1 MNFIKNIIGALLP
14 KIIDTPIL
22 PDADIENL
30 EVFGLI
36 WLDSNV
42 EETRETE
49 QQLRSIIN
57 RLKNF
62 QNVKQCQQYIEER
75 SENDRLVLIVSGRL
89 GREIVPSIHKLR
101 QVISIYVYCMDQKG
115 NEEWAL
121 KFEKVK
127 AVIVK
132 LDELVSRIKSDHEI
146 QKKVEEP
153 LSMNIYTTNADKSTI
168 GVHGEFVFFQVLI
181 DCLLRLKSTDADKK
195 ELVKICQ
202 YSHEGNST
210 ELGNIREFEQDYS
223 SDKALWWYT
232 KESFFYKTLNGA
244 LRTRNIDMMFLY
256 RAFISDIHRQL
267 QENQAKNCLQ
277 VYRSQKMSSDE
288 LKTLKQSIG
297 QYISI
302 NSFLSTSTDEKQAR
316 SFLGVADKS
325 SDLQRVLF
333 KIHADPKMV
342 TTKPF
347 ADISSLS
354 FYSTEAEVL
363 FMLGSIFH
371 LQSVDRDPTDGHI
384 WIIKMSLCGD
394 DEHDL
399 KNVLIYMKEQ
409 TGSGETNL
417 QTLAN
422 VLWKMGKLNFAKK
435 YLERF
440 LGQLLPND
448 PLRGTLYEDLGNLT
462 SQAGDFNTSVE
473 WHQKSIEFKTEN
485 KLPIDPIVLTHQP
498 SIQPLPSNDKPCM
511 NGVRCYN
518 PNCRYWH
525 PEERSICNE
534 RVQCI
539 NYECTDI
546 HPPGRTQK
554 CRNGNQ
560 CKNKGNCQFLH
571 PTDQPNSPET
581 RSSEIIELSDAKCDF
596 LKRFGANIFYTIRK
610 KPGITDRKFTDR
622 KLWLSGH
629 MTAIENVKSDLARIL
644 LEQNV
649 TIALNLKKYLEIGN
663 EHLLGKFLRKY
674 QAGVSFNQ
682 TITHGSLTTEKM
694 VTIKNNGEN
703 QVNNDSNG
711 NHLKDN
717 DDEDNDDDD
726 DDDNKSVTS
735 NASTSTTA
743 SFSNVKR
750 GRQNDQKFIQVTL
763 CSNSNESLFK
773 AVKELESYSLVS
785 QSWSLTQ
792 DEIAYILKQPQ
803 KGKLPRKQSAKP
815 NKPFQIKSYF
825 IDFLRPIPN
834 AIVLVFVKNRHGF
847 MCVELKGFQ
856 NHVNNA
862 VSKLKTY
869 LADNVKTEVQLPIS
883 KAMAVFLRAKASSVI
898 RNLER
903 TSRIELIIN
912 PVLRDRHGNN
922 KKENDNN
929 NCLKLIGSN
938 SHIDAAQANI
948 ENFLESLSEQ
958 EKQFSCQSWEI
969 STNISEILRLRL
981 RKLQESDDFD
991 AIGWIKRYTAAE
1003 KRQTEPNV
1011 AVSIVGL
1018 NEEAV
1023 DGLTEQCQNIIEGYV
1038 VWKLS
1043 ADDYRAIHSMLIVKK
1058 SPPIQEFQKQW
1069 DTNIQLDPETS
1080 TITIPGS
1087 SKEIADDIKEALLGL
1102 RVEKKPQI
1110 KRITEFIPIPL
1121 DSRRFVNQAINSVLD
1136 EARAHNV
1143 FIESKNRDGLK
1154 LQGRSDIVVDI
1165 KQKINSIIDDI
1176 KQKIVTSRLQ
1186 LLPDESDLLRANTY
1200 KIVVSIER
1208 KTNTIIWDVAA
1219 TKRSSTLYTSDDADM
1234 NLVITSVVNSRGQ
1247 IISVQKGDITKTKH
1261 INAIINMAHGTLYHA
1276 GALNKAIFDAAG
1288 PALDEECK
1296 QLIID
1301 NGGLP
1306 LAAGEVVKTTAGN
1319 LPFKCIIHA
1328 VVPQFSNGDQEERHL
1343 LFSSILSSLRLA
1355 EKERCAIVALVAVN
1369 SDMVGFTLPDCTNIV
1384 VRAIK
1389 QFFAD
1394 YPQSTMK
1401 EVILVDTNDTACNL
1415 FAHEVIVDHR
1425 NVLADDNDIANDQLL
1440 QLTAKWCC
1448 QTSDGEKIYDENHT

>member
-1 MNFIKNIIGALLP
+1 MLCYVVLSH
-14 KIIDTPIL
+14 IL
-22 PDADIENL
+22 
-30 EVFGLI
+30 
-36 WLDSNV
+36 
-42 EETRETE
+42 
-49 QQLRSIIN
+49 
-57 RLKNF
+57 
-62 QNVKQCQQYIEER
+62 
-75 SENDRLVLIVSGRL
+75 
-89 GREIVPSIHKLR
+89 VP
-101 QVISIYVYCMDQKG
+101 
-115 NEEWAL
+115 
-121 KFEKVK
+121 
-127 AVIVK
+127 
-132 LDELVSRIKSDHEI
+132 
-146 QKKVEEP
+146 
-153 LSMNIYTTNADKSTI
+153 
-168 GVHGEFVFFQVLI
+168 
-181 DCLLRLKSTDADKK
+181 
-195 ELVKICQ
+195 
-202 YSHEGNST
+202 
-210 ELGNIREFEQDYS
+210 
-223 SDKALWWYT
+223 
-232 KESFFYKTLNGA
+232 
-244 LRTRNIDMMFLY
+244 
-256 RAFISDIHRQL
+256 
-267 QENQAKNCLQ
+267 
-277 VYRSQKMSSDE
+277 
-288 LKTLKQSIG
+288 
-297 QYISI
+297 
-302 NSFLSTSTDEKQAR
+302 
-316 SFLGVADKS
+316 
-325 SDLQRVLF
+325 
-333 KIHADPKMV
+333 
-342 TTKPF
+342 
-347 ADISSLS
+347 
-354 FYSTEAEVL
+354 
-363 FMLGSIFH
+363 
-371 LQSVDRDPTDGHI
+371 
-384 WIIKMSLCGD
+384 
-394 DEHDL
+394 
-399 KNVLIYMKEQ
+399 
-409 TGSGETNL
+409 
-417 QTLAN
+417 
-422 VLWKMGKLNFAKK
+422 
-435 YLERF
+435 
-440 LGQLLPND
+440 
-448 PLRGTLYEDLGNLT
+448 
-462 SQAGDFNTSVE
+462 
-473 WHQKSIEFKTEN
+473 
-485 KLPIDPIVLTHQP
+485 THQP
-498 SIQPLPSNDKPCM
+498 STQSLPSNERPCM

-518 PNCRYWH
+518 PNCRYWY

-539 NYECTDI
+539 NYECSDI

-560 CKNKGNCQFLH
+560 CKKKGNCQYLH
-571 PTDQPNSPET
+571 PANQPNLPET

-663 EHLLGKFLRKY
+663 EHLMRNFLNKY
-674 QAGVSFNQ
+674 RAGVSFNQ

-703 QVNNDSNG
+703 QENNDSNG

-834 AIVLVFVKNRHGF
+834 AIVLVFVKNRH
-847 MCVELKGFQ
+847 
-856 NHVNNA
+856 
-862 VSKLKTY
+862 
-869 LADNVKTEVQLPIS
+869 
-883 KAMAVFLRAKASSVI
+883 
-898 RNLER
+898 
-903 TSRIELIIN
+903 
-912 PVLRDRHGNN
+912 
-922 KKENDNN
+922 
-929 NCLKLIGSN
+929 
-938 SHIDAAQANI
+938 
-948 ENFLESLSEQ
+948 
-958 EKQFSCQSWEI
+958 
-969 STNISEILRLRL
+969 
-981 RKLQESDDFD
+981 
-991 AIGWIKRYTAAE
+991 
-1003 KRQTEPNV
+1003 
-1011 AVSIVGL
+1011 
-1018 NEEAV
+1018 EAV

-1143 FIESKNRDGLK
+1143 FIESKNRNGLK

-1401 EVILVDTNDTACNL
+1401 EVILVDTNDTACDL

-1448 QTSDGEKIYDENHT
+1448 QTSDGEKIYDENHTCQIETEFQQYLKTFTESTLVISTDDLESDTILNYSIHFRSDLKQLLTSNPEALNGRLVCGHQISENISYKHDLIRYPIAQNIQATTVNYFPTPLDLYSLETVTTKVDWVITSISTSAITQAEKRIRQVIDDAIISEPYFVKLDKESSKHREQIRNIATQQRIQINFQEDNAEQLSMILKGLKSNVQDAKLKIAIYSNDILKIQIENDELSIPKEWDDQQDNCNLVEINRNDPKFISIEKRMQETMSNVKIDKIERVQNVRMWSHYASRRQQLKKDLCLTPNLEIEMELFYGTRTTPPREVYNSEYGFDVTFTTSGPLGIGLYFYKNASYSCPNDSFESANGRYQVFLAQVLTGDVYDCQQNNPNLRWPPKKNGSTSGLRYNSVSGDKDG